1 MKQSKF
7 SKEKII
13 YALKLAESG
22 TPVADVCREM
32 GISTNTFY
40 VWKRQYGGMGV
51 TEARSLKQLEKE
63 NTKLKKMIA
72 DLMLDKTMLQ
82 EIIAKKL

>member
-13 YALKLAESG
+13 YSLKLAESG
-22 TPVADVCREM
+22 TSVADVCREM
-32 GISTNTFY
+32 GVSTNTFY
-40 VWKRQYGGMGV
+40 VWKRQYGGMSV

-63 NTKLKKMIA
+63 NVKLKKMIA